1 MTTFVKNRKVKTIE
15 FDSAQHVKIEYELST
30 GLQRLIAALIDFI
43 AFTIYDLLMLMVFDV
58 SSVFADFGTQ
68 LFVVLLLIKLP
79 WIFYGPICEFFTG
92 GQTLG
97 KYAMGIRVV
106 TFEGERPGLKE
117 VFARWLFKGD
127 FLWISADFFLLFWF
141 GLGVLGGL
149 FLSVGKYNQRLC
161 DIVAG
166 TVVVRNKPAVTYRL
180 EDILSIQK
188 NYEHQ
193 PTYLQVVRFT
203 DEEMLLIKN
212 TIQRVKKYPN
222 EETKRFA
229 VELSDK
235 AAQLIGLDATPPK
248 RLEFLQTLLL
258 DYVALT
264 R

>member
-1 MTTFVKNRKVKTIE
+1 MKTIE
-15 FDSAQHVKIEYELST
+15 FDSAQHVKIEYELAT

-43 AFTIYDLLMLMVFDV
+43 AFTIYNLLMLMLFNV

-79 WIFYGPICEFFTG
+79 WIFYGPVCEFFTG

-106 TFEGERPGLKE
+106 NFEGERPGVKE

-141 GLGVLGGL
+141 GLGILGGL

-166 TVVVRNKPAVTYRL
+166 TVVVRNRPAVTYRL

-235 AAQLIGLDATPPK
+235 AAQLIGLDQTPPK
-248 RLEFLQTLLL
+248 RMEFLQTLLL